1 MAPLELLILK
11 TLDAGPNHGFG
22 ITLHVQTVSGGL
34 LGVEEGSLYPA
45 LHRLEKEGVLTSAWS
60 TTPAGRK
67 ARLYRLTP
75 TGRKRLAK
83 VQELWADTACGV
95 NRIMRFA

>member
-11 TLDAGPNHGFG
+11 SLEGGPNHGFG
-22 ITLHVQTVSGGL
+22 IALHVQEASGGL

-45 LHRLEKEGVLTSAWS
+45 LHRLAKIGALQAEWS
-60 TTPAGRK
+60 TTPAGRR

-75 TGRKRLAK
+75 AGRKRLANAE
-83 VQELWADTACGV
+83 QQWASVAKGV
-95 NRIMRFA
+95 ERLLRFA